1 MSQLT
6 LALESKTLGINITM
20 QVIETVGFDLGHG
33 ETAVAKA
40 KVESIEPPEM
50 LEINSKKI
58 QITAIGTHPHLGT
71 LVGEQA
77 LIQPGVTKLKISF
90 KQKPNNDSNYRQ
102 TIRSF
107 LETYYRLLKESK
119 QIEGGEGSYFYVGCP
134 SGWSLREREEYQNL
148 LKEAGIP
155 LLSVV
160 PESRAAFMQA
170 KEGGKLGYHELKS
183 SVLIVDIGSSTTD
196 FTLVK
201 SLSEVPLDFG
211 QNALGAA
218 LIDKAIFAY
227 TLANHGQKALLEKV
241 FEQHPHH
248 KSRCELQ
255 CRKVKEEYFSNENL
269 YSDSETWA
277 RGFEYVNEQ
286 LYFVPK
292 VNRATME
299 EILNQPLPELQ
310 QKSWIQSFREAVSEA
325 KEKLN
330 ETGIVPKVVLMT
342 GGASRMKFTRQVCE
356 EIFPEPE
363 SQVRP
368 DPEPERCIALGLA
381 RVGRWDLRATA
392 FEEEI
397 NKLSDSQKLKEL
409 IKQHIPK
416 LIELLSKPVSD
427 GIIENAVKPGLK
439 DWQSNRTRTLADLQ
453 SSMETLA
460 LQWLKS
466 NQAQQIIKN
475 ICVKWFNSKIQ
486 PDLAAETDP
495 ICQKFQISPSSLR
508 FEDGIDPAVVN
519 PDFSIGDTILADTVA
534 FIVNLVIGG
543 GTIGSIITLLLTG
556 HFILPIALVYGA
568 VFLAS
573 GVELTKEGIKDSI
586 KKNVDIPSWS
596 RPILL
601 GDSKINS
608 VSKEMSPEFESSLKK
623 QLTQKQEAFDELIGK
638 VGQEMK
644 KNLHT
649 KAEEAII
656 LIQ

>member
-1 MSQLT
+1 
-6 LALESKTLGINITM
+6 M
-20 QVIETVGFDLGHG
+20 QVKETIGFDLGHG

-77 LIQPGVTKLKISF
+77 LIHPGVTRLQISF
-90 KQKPNNDSNYRQ
+90 KQKPNNDPNYRQ

-119 QIEGGEGSYFYVGCP
+119 QIEGGEGSYFFVGCP
-134 SGWSLREREEYQNL
+134 SGWSVQEREEYQYL
-148 LKEAGIP
+148 LKEAGIG

-170 KEGGKLGYHELKS
+170 KEGGKLDYYELKS

-201 SLSEVPLDFG
+201 SLSEIPMDFG

-218 LIDKAIFAY
+218 LIDKAIFAR
-227 TLANHGQKALLEKV
+227 TVASHGQKQLLEKV

-255 CRKVKEEYFSNENL
+255 CRKVKEDYFSNENL
-269 YSDSETWA
+269 YSDPETWA

-286 LYFVPK
+286 IYFVPK
-292 VNRATME
+292 VNRLTME
-299 EILNQPLPELQ
+299 EILNQPLPELEN
-310 QKSWIQSFREAVSEA
+310 KSWIQSFREAVNDA

-330 ETGIVPKVVLMT
+330 NLGIVPKVVLMT
-342 GGASRMKFTRQVCE
+342 GGASRMKFTRQICE

-368 DPEPERCIALGLA
+368 DPEPDRCIALGLA

-392 FEEEI
+392 FKEEI
-397 NKLSDSQKLKEL
+397 NKLLDSQKLKDLIEQHIPEL
-409 IKQHIPK
+409 IK
-416 LIELLSKPVSD
+416 LLTKPVSD
-427 GIIENAVKPGLK
+427 GLIENAVKPGLK
-439 DWQSNRTRTLADLQ
+439 DWQNNRIRTLADLQ
-453 SSMETLA
+453 SSIETLA
-460 LQWLKS
+460 KQWLKS
-466 NQAQQIIKN
+466 NQANQTIKT
-475 ICVKWFNSKIQ
+475 ICVTWFNSKIQ

-495 ICQKFQISPSSLR
+495 ICQTFQIPTSSLR
-508 FEDGIDPAVVN
+508 FEDGIDPALVN
-519 PDFSIGDTILADTVA
+519 PDLSIGDAILADTVA

-543 GTIGSIITLLLTG
+543 GTIASIITLLLTG
-556 HFILPIALVYGA
+556 HFIWPIALVYGA
-568 VFLAS
+568 AFLAS
-573 GVELTKEGIKDSI
+573 GVELTKEGIKEAI
-586 KKNVDIPSWS
+586 QKNVDIPSWS
-596 RPILL
+596 RYLVLP
-601 GDSKINS
+601 DSKITS
-608 VSKEMSPEFESSLKK
+608 VCQEMSSELESSLTK
-623 QLTQKQEAFDELIGK
+623 QLTQKREAFDELIGK
-638 VGQEMK
+638 VGQELK

-656 LIQ
+656 LIH